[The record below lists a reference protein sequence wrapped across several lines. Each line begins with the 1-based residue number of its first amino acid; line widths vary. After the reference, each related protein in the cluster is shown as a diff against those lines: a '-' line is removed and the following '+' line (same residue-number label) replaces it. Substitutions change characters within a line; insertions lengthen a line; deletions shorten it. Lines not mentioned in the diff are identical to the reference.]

1 MATLLG
7 FAWLALFG
15 IDGLSGKWK
24 DGDVY
29 GHFEGICHSI
39 HNAIAQLSM
48 NLDPQNYD
56 LMNIGPVEDV
66 VGEVCTMAMETGWG
80 GGEDGT
86 CIADSCNSMSL
97 LFFGRQLDVHFS
109 IMFLQNLI

>member
-1 MATLLG
+1 MIGLG
-7 FAWLALFG
+7 NW
-15 IDGLSGKWK
+15 
-24 DGDVY
+24 DVY

-66 VGEVCTMAMETGWG
+66 VGEVCTMAMETAVRRRRRWNLY
-80 GGEDGT
+80 
-86 CIADSCNSMSL
+86 CRL
-97 LFFGRQLDVHFS
+97 L
-109 IMFLQNLI
+109 